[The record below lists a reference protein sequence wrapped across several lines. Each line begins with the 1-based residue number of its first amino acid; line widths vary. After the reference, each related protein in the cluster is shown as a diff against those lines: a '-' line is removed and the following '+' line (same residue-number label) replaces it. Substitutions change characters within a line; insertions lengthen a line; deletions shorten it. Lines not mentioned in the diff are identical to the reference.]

1 MPSKLVSS
9 CPADVVAG
17 KVWVALE
24 SIKVFYL
31 HKGVH
36 PVRYGEDRWRH
47 HPEPEPYW
55 SDFEIKADS
64 SEEFSQLWEI
74 GN

>member
-1 MPSKLVSS
+1 
-9 CPADVVAG
+9 VVAG
-17 KVWVALE
+17 KVWAGLE

-36 PVRYGEDRWRH
+36 PVRYGEDRWHH